1 MQFQWTA
8 PLKRVSVDGEIY
20 LHLGI
25 KSTGGEDQK
34 TQGNKLKRAVIS
46 LASKRRHRY
55 CIFIVHHLHKM
66 LNFTGIDGFTI
77 DTTIQLLLICL
88 PLMKP
93 LFLNE
98 KKKVHQL
105 NYELSLSPDVFW
117 LTVEESQG
125 VL

>member
-1 MQFQWTA
+1 MQFQWTV
-8 PLKRVSVDGEIY
+8 PLKRVFVDGEIY

-88 PLMKP
+88 PLSRYFLMKR
-93 LFLNE
+93 
-98 KKKVHQL
+98 KKSINL
-105 NYELSLSPDVFW
+105 ISNYPCH
-117 LTVEESQG
+117 LTYSD
-125 VL
+125 

>member
-1 MQFQWTA
+1 M
-8 PLKRVSVDGEIY
+8 DGEIY

-77 DTTIQLLLICL
+77 DTTIQIVLICL

-93 LFLNE
+93 LFLSE
-98 KKKVHQL
+98 KKKVHKL
-105 NYELSLSPDVFW
+105 NFELSLSPDVF
-117 LTVEESQG
+117 
-125 VL
+125 